1 MDGSTL
7 SLILI
12 PITATAS
19 LATCLILVAY
29 AASHPTW
36 KHGPAAPQDARTTL
50 PLDAR
55 IPLPRHP
62 DPAPAPPSARTH
74 GLDVLCSLTEMTARP
89 IGDGGH
95 GR

>member
-12 PITATAS
+12 PIAVVAS
-19 LATCLILVAY
+19 LATWLILVAY

-55 IPLPRHP
+55 IPLPRQP

-74 GLDVLCSLTEMTARP
+74 GLDVLCSLAEMTARP
-89 IGDGGH
+89 IGGGGH

>member
-19 LATCLILVAY
+19 LATWLILVAY

-36 KHGPAAPQDARTTL
+36 KHGQAAPQDARTTL

-62 DPAPAPPSARTH
+62 DPASAPPSARTH
-74 GLDVLCSLTEMTARP
+74 GLNVLCSLTGMTARP
-89 IGDGGH
+89 IGGGGH

>member
-12 PITATAS
+12 PIIVMAS
-19 LATCLILVAY
+19 LATWLILVAY

-36 KHGPAAPQDARTTL
+36 KHGPAAPQDARTAL
-50 PLDAR
+50 PLDTR
-55 IPLPRHP
+55 VPLPRTQTPRPRRQLAAPTPLAAPTSLAAAGHP
-62 DPAPAPPSARTH
+62 
-74 GLDVLCSLTEMTARP
+74 
-89 IGDGGH
+89 

>member
-1 MDGSTL
+1 MDGSSL

-12 PITATAS
+12 PIVVVIG
-19 LATCLILVAY
+19 LATWLILVAY

-74 GLDVLCSLTEMTARP
+74 GLDVLCSLAEMTARP
-89 IGDGGH
+89 IGGGGH

>member
-12 PITATAS
+12 PITVAAS
-19 LATCLILVAY
+19 LAAWLILVAY

-55 IPLPRHP
+55 IPLPRTKTPRPRRHL
-62 DPAPAPPSARTH
+62 PAPAPLAAPTPLA
-74 GLDVLCSLTEMTARP
+74 AA
-89 IGDGGH
+89 GH
-95 GR
+95 PGR

>member
-12 PITATAS
+12 PITVAAS
-19 LATCLILVAY
+19 LAAWLILVAY

-36 KHGPAAPQDARTTL
+36 KHGPAAPQDARTAL

-74 GLDVLCSLTEMTARP
+74 SLNVLCSLTETTARP
-89 IGDGGH
+89 IGGGGH

>member
-36 KHGPAAPQDARTTL
+36 KHGPAASQEARTT
-50 PLDAR
+50 PPFDAR

-74 GLDVLCSLTEMTARP
+74 GLDVLCSLAEMTARP
-89 IGDGGH
+89 IGGGGH

>member
-12 PITATAS
+12 PITVAAS
-19 LATCLILVAY
+19 LAAWLILVAY

-36 KHGPAAPQDARTTL
+36 KHGSAAPQDARTAL

-55 IPLPRHP
+55 IPLPRTQTPRPRRHL
-62 DPAPAPPSARTH
+62 PAPTPLAA
-74 GLDVLCSLTEMTARP
+74 A
-89 IGDGGH
+89 GH
-95 GR
+95 PGR